1 MIIPTILH
9 RIYPTHEKLINH
21 NIDRFQTFISS
32 IASLACVYG
41 VYHYNYYEDYNT
53 LWSCCLYI
61 LYYVSI
67 DLLFCKLDYFIH
79 HFIAIGCFIG
89 FWVGGGGAD
98 LYAPLENQDR
108 GEFTSSLN
116 DLINY
121 CLTLPKWGSEFGG
134 EDNMDVTPEILIG
147 NLVNDILD
155 TKKLKKALKAKV
167 LFVNE
172 NGIYQTGYRGNR
184 KVDQNLIDMV
194 KDENPDS
201 IILNCL
207 AFNEALS
214 LYRGEHA

>member
-1 MIIPTILH
+1 MKVELKNLKHSEFASRETNCFEATV
-9 RIYPTHEKLINH
+9 YINGKRAFYARNDGH
-21 NIDRFQTFISS
+21 
-32 IASLACVYG
+32 
-41 VYHYNYYEDYNT
+41 
-53 LWSCCLYI
+53 
-61 LYYVSI
+61 
-67 DLLFCKLDYFIH
+67 
-79 HFIAIGCFIG
+79 
-89 FWVGGGGAD
+89 GGAD

>member
-1 MIIPTILH
+1 MKVELKNLKHSEFASRETNCFEATV
-9 RIYPTHEKLINH
+9 YINGKRAFYARNDGH
-21 NIDRFQTFISS
+21 
-32 IASLACVYG
+32 
-41 VYHYNYYEDYNT
+41 
-53 LWSCCLYI
+53 
-61 LYYVSI
+61 
-67 DLLFCKLDYFIH
+67 
-79 HFIAIGCFIG
+79 
-89 FWVGGGGAD
+89 GGAD

-147 NLVNDILD
+147 NLVNDMLD
-155 TKKLKKALKAKV
+155 AKKLKKSLKKKV
-167 LFVNE
+167 LFINE
-172 NGIYQTGYRGNR
+172 NGIYQTGYRGSR
-184 KVDQNLIDMV
+184 KVDQDLIDMV

-207 AFNEALS
+207 AFSEALD